1 MAIVEDSAHAIF
13 TIIAASAAAT
23 GKLRRGY
30 TEHFQKWYHARV
42 MSEFQPNSTDP
53 LIQSMRQRKSMNPF
67 ALEFFAQGILRRLG
81 IRTVEQKICNGQEA
95 RSLPANYV
103 VKVAGSGN
111 SNSLKWNP
119 NGQNARNI
127 AWNPAAVRNG
137 WCLVSKLEPDAATLD
152 FVARKLITSQSVRTQ
167 MLRESAALHAQK
179 DQTLEALI
187 AQALGKTCVPADK
200 FFADFKPTE
209 SEIELIKSAMAL
221 DGKKYL
227 MICAARVFIGCSSPH
242 FGNVLVTKKGE
253 LISIDHASGYFE
265 SEDHLKEL
273 FYFIDRRS
281 DVFRV
286 LDGIN
291 SLTEKDICEAVS
303 EIPRHSACGST
314 SLADYFCKRLRTWK
328 ELYASSER
336 QSAME
341 ADPKLTYC
349 KPSAALGARILAD
362 TGTMWPM
369 WRA

>member
-23 GKLRRGY
+23 GKLRKGY
-30 TEHFQKWYHARV
+30 VSHFQPWYHARV
-42 MSEFQPNSTDP
+42 LCEFRPNSTDP
-53 LIQSMRQRKSMNPF
+53 LIQTMRLRKTINPF

-81 IRTVEQKICNGQEA
+81 IRSVKQTICSGREA
-95 RSLPANYV
+95 QLLPANFV
-103 VKVAGSGN
+103 VKVAGN
-111 SNSLKWNP
+111 SNDLKWNP
-119 NGQNARNI
+119 NPQNARKI
-127 AWNPAAVRNG
+127 PWDVDAVRNG
-137 WCLVSKLEPDAATLD
+137 WCLVSELVPDAASLD
-152 FVARKLITSQSVRTQ
+152 YIARKIITNHSVRTQ

-179 DQTLEALI
+179 DQTLEALT
-187 AQALGKTCVPADK
+187 AKALGKTCAPADK
-200 FFADFKPTE
+200 FFADFKPTDP
-209 SEIELIKSAMAL
+209 EIELIKSAMAL
-221 DGKKYL
+221 DGKNYL
-227 MICAARVFIGCSSPH
+227 TICAARIFIGCSAPH

-253 LISIDHASGYFE
+253 LITIDHASGYFE
-265 SEDHLKEL
+265 SEDHLREL
-273 FYFIDRRS
+273 FYFVDRRS
-281 DVFRV
+281 EVFKV

-341 ADPKLTYC
+341 ADPQLTYC